1 MLADGEEVIWEGVP
15 TWRAWGMKWILGW
28 VLAPLVIGLFLV
40 GSVWLQTR
48 SRRWRLTT
56 RRIEV
61 EGGLLSRR
69 VETIELWKVR
79 DVELRQSLADRMFG
93 VCSVLVTAH
102 DQTTPAVEVRGLPG
116 SRDVYDRLMAA
127 VMNARQQRG
136 VMNLNP

>member
-1 MLADGEEVIWEGVP
+1 
-15 TWRAWGMKWILGW
+15 
-28 VLAPLVIGLFLV
+28 
-40 GSVWLQTR
+40 
-48 SRRWRLTT
+48 
-56 RRIEV
+56 
-61 EGGLLSRR
+61 
-69 VETIELWKVR
+69 
-79 DVELRQSLADRMFG
+79 MFG